1 MANIKSAKKRI
12 LVNQTRYERN
22 KGVKSAV
29 KTAIKKVEAAVAA
42 NDKAAADE
50 ALPDILP
57 WNRGVFGR
65 AGTGADSVYGRAH
78 EKQTRGGASDVY
90 LPSLSRQLR
99 AVISAGVQEDA
110 D

>member
-50 ALPDILP
+50 ALKSATKAITM
-57 WNRGVFGR
+57 
-65 AGTGADSVYGRAH
+65 AGSKVIYHKNNVARKV
-78 EKQTRGGASDVY
+78 
-90 LPSLSRQLR
+90 SRLTKLVNTI
-99 AVISAGVQEDA
+99 A
-110 D
+110 